1 MTKLALLFALL
12 GLAAL
17 SGCDSSDM
25 VREPE
30 WTLSRMLDQPRVDPY
45 APSDFFTDGRGM
57 RTPVA
62 GTVPRE
68 AVLGSPMFLDGYEGG
83 QYAATFPMPITRALL
98 EEGHDHF
105 EVVCAT
111 CHGTLGDGNSPVAAK
126 MQIRKPPSLLTP
138 DIASF
143 SPGRVFRIVS
153 VGYGLMPAINY
164 QLDVGQRWAVVAYL
178 KALEHS
184 QVAVVADLPAGL
196 RDELAKAA
204 P

>member
-1 MTKLALLFALL
+1 MKPALLIAFVPLV
-12 GLAAL
+12 GLA
-17 SGCDSSDM
+17 GCDSNDM
-25 VREPE
+25 IHEPE

-45 APSDFFTDGRGM
+45 APSDFFSDGRGM
-57 RTPVA
+57 RRPVK

-68 AVLGSPMFLDGYEGG
+68 AVLGSPLFLDGYENGV
-83 QYAATFPMPITRALL
+83 YAATFPMPVTRALL

-111 CHGTLGDGNSPVAAK
+111 CHGALGDGNSPVAAK

-143 SPGRVFRIVS
+143 LPGRVYRIVS
-153 VGYGLMPAINY
+153 VGYGLMPAVDY
-164 QLDVGQRWAVVAYL
+164 QLDVAERWAVVAYL
-178 KALEHS
+178 EALQRRQDARAS
-184 QVAVVADLPAGL
+184 DLPPELQA
-196 RDELAKAA
+196 ELAKEV

>member
-1 MTKLALLFALL
+1 MTKPAPLFALV
-12 GLAAL
+12 GLL
-17 SGCDSSDM
+17 TLVGCDANDM

-30 WTLSRMLDQPRVDPY
+30 WTLSRMLEQPRVDPY
-45 APSDFFTDGRGM
+45 APSDFFIDGRGM
-57 RTPVA
+57 RTPVP

-68 AVLGSPMFLDGYEGG
+68 AVLGAPLLLDGYEAGN
-83 QYAATFPMPITRALL
+83 YAATFPVPITRALL

-143 SPGRVFRIVS
+143 LPGRVYRIVS
-153 VGYGLMPAINY
+153 VGYGLMPAVDY

-178 KALEHS
+178 EALQRS
-184 QVAVVADLPAGL
+184 QVAVVADLPPGL
-196 RDELAKAA
+196 RDELARAL